1 VTDAGGAEEAQVVH
15 GLSSGEQ
22 TEGDRG
28 EALVLRAVLEL
39 LLGDQPVIDQI
50 DLRTHPSTGRVY
62 PGGTHI
68 GILVAGCETPLN
80 FRSCPHVSEADERH
94 GGDQ

>member
-39 LLGDQPVIDQI
+39 LSWA
-50 DLRTHPSTGRVY
+50 TS
-62 PGGTHI
+62 
-68 GILVAGCETPLN
+68 
-80 FRSCPHVSEADERH
+80 RS
-94 GGDQ
+94 